1 MAPAPSPIKLTGG
14 EKLTPGWLAPPQGH
28 AKINVDTAISK
39 SDHGGAVA
47 AVCRDDGEGF
57 IGVSAITVDN
67 FSNPAMLEALACHE
81 ALALAQYLNLH
92 KICVASGNRLSRGG

>member
-1 MAPAPSPIKLTGG
+1 
-14 EKLTPGWLAPPQGH
+14 
-28 AKINVDTAISK
+28 VDTAISK

-67 FSNPAMLEALACHE
+67 FSHPAMLEALACHE

-92 KICVASGNRLSRGG
+92 KICVATDCLEVANNLHGPIQENTV